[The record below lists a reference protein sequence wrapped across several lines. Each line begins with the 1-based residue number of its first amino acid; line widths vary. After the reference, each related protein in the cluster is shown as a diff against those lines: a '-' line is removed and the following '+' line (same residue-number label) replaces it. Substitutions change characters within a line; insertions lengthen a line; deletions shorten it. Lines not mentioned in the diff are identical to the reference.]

1 MYPEKLYCIL
11 QVYLGQTFPEFNDFC
26 IWGSFY
32 MMLVHE
38 LSSQSIKIASEHP
51 SLLGYSDGVT
61 RAAPLY
67 GNFRANLA
75 VSRHI
80 ITDKP

>member
-1 MYPEKLYCIL
+1 
-11 QVYLGQTFPEFNDFC
+11 
-26 IWGSFY
+26 

-61 RAAPLY
+61 RAAPLC
-67 GNFRANLA
+67 GNFRANFPDTL
-75 VSRHI
+75 
-80 ITDKP
+80 TDKPQTSDAVAYSLLSFKAASAATAFSPITTPHGV